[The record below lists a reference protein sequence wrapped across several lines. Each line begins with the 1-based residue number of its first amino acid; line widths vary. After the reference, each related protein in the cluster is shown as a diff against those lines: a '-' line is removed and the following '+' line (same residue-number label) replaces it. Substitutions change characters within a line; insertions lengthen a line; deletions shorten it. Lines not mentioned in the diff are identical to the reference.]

1 MSDVTS
7 RFLCVLLTVVAT
19 FWLLSLSDCGSETV
33 VLQMESGKVV
43 EQRDRWGEVHGWRR
57 TYRDDD
63 SLRCAFRYD
72 RGQAVERIY
81 YGRDGSVSR
90 HEVEGSD
97 FLWRVRYH
105 HAPAGSPQRDVE
117 GEDLRTGRAH

>member
-90 HEVEGSD
+90 HEV
-97 FLWRVRYH
+97 
-105 HAPAGSPQRDVE
+105 
-117 GEDLRTGRAH
+117 